1 MDNLC
6 PLDFWNCFGL
16 YTWDGVW
23 ITWLCWN
30 GWNGFQE
37 TAESWSKNQQTNK
50 KYFKKFKSS
59 RPRNVYFFSPCSK
72 WVGFLT
78 SISVDLSSCLK
89 MKINWT
95 LLVAVIISWEN
106 RVLQCTILTHC
117 GVTDFM
123 KIMTWGPRCCWHM
136 GRETERGFTSLKGTW
151 CPQTHFSHWN
161 AHRQLLSQSTELD
174 NISYF
179 HTHLLAGL

>member
-1 MDNLC
+1 MTSKAFLFC
-6 PLDFWNCFGL
+6 YGS
-16 YTWDGVW
+16 W
-23 ITWLCWN
+23 IFHNSCMLSGFSRVWLCDSMECNPSGSSVYGILHIRILEWVAVPSSR
-30 GWNGFQE
+30 G
-37 TAESWSKNQQTNK
+37 
-50 KYFKKFKSS
+50 SS
-59 RPRNVYFFSPCSK
+59 RPRDQTCSFCIAGEFFTAGPLGK
-72 WVGFLT
+72 P
-78 SISVDLSSCLK
+78 LSL
-89 MKINWT
+89 